1 MAMKE
6 QFLFYIRVKEF
17 EVEQVYV
24 RAFFRPN
31 NQGERCSA
39 SNALQTARAP
49 SMQSGNDK
57 VRNSTREESN
67 VRYGMNI
74 LHAIVKMGEKRN
86 RASELRPKK
95 SAAFL
100 MHCRRCGKIANAAET
115 TK

>member
-57 VRNSTREESN
+57 VRNITREESN

-100 MHCRRCGKIANAAET
+100 MHCRRCGKTANAAEI